1 MFYYIIEELPV
12 AAKMLAPS
20 CLQKLLIFFF
30 HIIQCWYLHNYMY
43 NWLCLQITLQIEQ
56 ATRPGISQVQVE
68 WGPLRDKQ
76 DPPLQ
81 APCRIPSL
89 FSASRQVV
97 YGLALKNCTQVPMIK
112 TLSNLDWTIDIHVT
126 TAFNLNRQD
135 MHVQEIFGK
144 RGWSFVNWLIC
155 C

>member
-1 MFYYIIEELPV
+1 MYI
-12 AAKMLAPS
+12 
-20 CLQKLLIFFF
+20 
-30 HIIQCWYLHNYMY
+30 
-43 NWLCLQITLQIEQ
+43 WLCLQITLQIEQ
-56 ATRPGISQVQVE
+56 ASRPGISQVQVE
-68 WGPLRDKQ
+68 WGPLTDKQ

-97 YGLALKNCTQVPMIK
+97 YGLALKHCTQVPMIK

-126 TAFNLNRQD
+126 TAFNLNRQH

-155 C
+155 CLLCFFLSCVKMTLWKIKQILQ